1 MGMTIGN
8 RITLALEIRGLSQ
21 KELANKTRM
30 TEQTISGYVH
40 DVRTPNAKAIKTL
53 CKALCVSADWLLGV
67 KEDGN
72 DD

>member
-1 MGMTIGN
+1 MNVGERIAHALEMRGMT
-8 RITLALEIRGLSQ
+8 Q
-21 KELANKTRM
+21 KELANKTRL
-30 TEQTISGYVH
+30 TEVTISRYINNQRV
-40 DVRTPNAKAIKTL
+40 PKATHVKTL

>member
-1 MGMTIGN
+1 MGMTVGN
-8 RITLALEIRGLSQ
+8 RITLALKMRGISQ

-30 TEQTISGYVH
+30 TEQTISRYVH
-40 DVRTPNAKAIKTL
+40 DVRTPNAKAIKIL

-67 KEDGN
+67 ENGN